1 MRIAFLGNHTVGVR
15 ALGTL
20 ASAVDV
26 VAVVAHPPDPEDGV
40 RYESVFE
47 FAKKHGLPAI
57 RGKPG
62 QTHVRELL
70 QEASPELIWVT
81 DYRYLLPIELIDQAR
96 LGAVNLH
103 PSLLPRYRGRA
114 PVNWAI
120 LHGESEL
127 GLTAHFIDEGMDS
140 GDIILQAPFRLER
153 NEDVGDALNKLLPIY
168 EAVTREVIGFFEGDQ
183 IPRRKQDE
191 SKATCFPARR
201 PDDGQIDWDRPA
213 EEVLNLIRAVASPYP
228 GAFSFLDNARVR
240 FWKACPTRRE
250 APAQSGDVIRI
261 ESRGPVIAC
270 GEGALVATRYDA
282 ADDKT
287 IEIASGKRFRWM
299 HLP

>member
-127 GLTAHFIDEGMDS
+127 GLTAHFIDEGMPS
-140 GDIILQAPFRLER
+140 AIRLSLMEAP
-153 NEDVGDALNKLLPIY
+153 
-168 EAVTREVIGFFEGDQ
+168 
-183 IPRRKQDE
+183 
-191 SKATCFPARR
+191 SSS
-201 PDDGQIDWDRPA
+201 DDGR
-213 EEVLNLIRAVASPYP
+213 
-228 GAFSFLDNARVR
+228 
-240 FWKACPTRRE
+240 
-250 APAQSGDVIRI
+250 
-261 ESRGPVIAC
+261 
-270 GEGALVATRYDA
+270 
-282 ADDKT
+282 
-287 IEIASGKRFRWM
+287 
-299 HLP
+299 